1 MTDPKDLSVLVVDD
15 TVVFRKIV
23 SDVLTEMPDVEVVGT
38 ASNGKIA
45 ISKIAS
51 SKPDLLILDIE
62 MPEMDG
68 LEVLTHI
75 KTRFPDVGAI
85 VLSSLTQ
92 KGGDITLK
100 ALELGAFDFVLKP
113 QGGTI
118 DANKNAVKSTLSP
131 MLKAFARR
139 NEIKKILKGKLTLP
153 SETKVSGAPVFD
165 TPDLVRRMRAVA
177 SPRRSKSEIV
187 AIGISTG
194 GPNALA
200 QMLPQIPYNVGVPI
214 LIVQHMPSIFTQS
227 LANSLNS
234 MCDIEVREAVNG
246 QTIEPNIALIAPGGK
261 QMKVAASADGENRI
275 IRVTNDLPEN
285 NCRPSIDY
293 LFRSIAYHYVGR
305 STGVIMTGMGSDG
318 TLGLKLMKR
327 NGATIIAQDEASSVV
342 FGMAK
347 EPVET
352 GLVNVIA
359 PLDNIA
365 DEISRTLK

>member
-1 MTDPKDLSVLVVDD
+1 MTDSKTLRVLVVDD

-23 SDVLTEMPDVEVVGT
+23 GDVLTEMPDIEVVGT

-45 ISKIAS
+45 VSKIVS
-51 SKPDLLILDIE
+51 LEPDLLILDIE

-68 LEVLTHI
+68 LEVLKYI
-75 KTRFPDVGAI
+75 KTRFSDVGAI

-113 QGGTI
+113 QDGTI
-118 DANKNAVKSTLSP
+118 AENKIAVEKTLTP

-139 NEIKKILKGKLTLP
+139 NEIKKILKGAPTLASKTVVLGEP
-153 SETKVSGAPVFD
+153 RSD
-165 TPDLVRRMRAVA
+165 TSDLVRRMRNVA
-177 SPRRSKSEIV
+177 GPRRSKSEIV
-187 AIGISTG
+187 GIGISTG

-200 QMLPQIPYNVGVPI
+200 QILPRLPHDVGVPI
-214 LIVQHMPSIFTQS
+214 LIVQHMPAIFTQS
-227 LANSLNS
+227 LANSLDS
-234 MCDIEVREAVNG
+234 ICKIDVKEAVDG
-246 QTIEPNIALIAPGGK
+246 QKIEPNVVLIAPGGK
-261 QMKVAASADGENRI
+261 QMKVVACADGKNRI
-275 IRVTNDLPEN
+275 VRVTNDLPEN
-285 NCRPSIDY
+285 NCKPSIDY

-318 TLGLKLMKR
+318 NLGLKLMKR

-347 EPVET
+347 KPIET
-352 GLVNVIA
+352 GVVDIIA
-359 PLDNIA
+359 PLNNII
-365 DEISRTLK
+365 DEIYRTLK